1 MRLSD
6 ILDGEMQ
13 LRNAAGRDPQIAGL
27 TADSRRVARGFVFAA
42 LPGAKQDG
50 RSFVGEALRSGAAAV
65 LAAPGLDLPAGIPY
79 VEAANPRRSFA
90 RAASRFAGP
99 QPRIVAAVTGT
110 SGKTSVASFARQI
123 WQATGRPAAS
133 LGTLG
138 LVAPHATRSG
148 ALTTPDP
155 VSLHADMAEL
165 AKAGVNHVAMEASSH
180 GLDQCR
186 LDGVKLTAA
195 AFTNLSRDHLDYH
208 ATMAAYFAAKR
219 RLFDTLLP
227 PGAVA
232 VLNADIPE
240 YAALKEVC
248 DARHHRILSFGR
260 NGSDLKLV
268 DAAPLPHGQR
278 LTLQAFGTT
287 RTLDLPLAGTFQA
300 MNMLAA
306 VGLAIGGGVAPFA
319 ALDAVA
325 NLEGVPG
332 RLQLAGT
339 TANGAAVYVDYA
351 HKPDALATVLA
362 ALRPHVTGRLHV
374 LFGCGGDRDVGK
386 RPLMGKIA
394 VERADRVIVTDDNPR
409 GEDPAAI
416 RKAVLAGAPSAREIA
431 PRDAAIRAA
440 IEDLAAGDVLVIAG
454 KGHERGQIVGDV
466 TLPFDDLEQAQ
477 MALGLAAREGA
488 A

>member
-1 MRLSD
+1 VD
-6 ILDGEMQ
+6 
-13 LRNAAGRDPQIAGL
+13 
-27 TADSRRVARGFVFAA
+27 
-42 LPGAKQDG
+42 
-50 RSFVGEALRSGAAAV
+50 
-65 LAAPGLDLPAGIPY
+65 
-79 VEAANPRRSFA
+79 
-90 RAASRFAGP
+90 
-99 QPRIVAAVTGT
+99 
-110 SGKTSVASFARQI
+110 
-123 WQATGRPAAS
+123 
-133 LGTLG
+133 
-138 LVAPHATRSG
+138 
-148 ALTTPDP
+148 
-155 VSLHADMAEL
+155 
-165 AKAGVNHVAMEASSH
+165 HVAMEASSH

-186 LDGVKLTAA
+186 LDGVKLAAA

-208 ATMAAYFAAKR
+208 ATMAAYLAAKR

-240 YAALKEVC
+240 FEALKAVC
-248 DARHHRILSFGR
+248 QTRHHRILSFGR

-268 DAAPLPHGQR
+268 DAVPLPHGQR

-287 RTLDLPLAGTFQA
+287 RTVDLPLAGTFQA

-409 GEDPAAI
+409 SEDPAAI
-416 RKAVLAGAPSAREIA
+416 RKAVLTGAPGAREIA

-454 KGHERGQIVGDV
+454 KGHERGQIIGDI

>member
-1 MRLSD
+1 MRLSE

-13 LRNAAGRDPQIAGL
+13 LRNAAGRDPQIDGL

-50 RSFVGEALRSGAAAV
+50 RSFVGEALRSGAAAI

-79 VEAANPRRSFA
+79 VEVANPRRSFA

-110 SGKTSVASFARQI
+110 SGKTSVASFARQL

-138 LVAPHATRSG
+138 LVAPHTTRSG

-155 VSLHADMAEL
+155 VSLHADLAAL

-186 LDGVKLTAA
+186 LDGVKLAAA

-240 YAALKEVC
+240 YEALKEVC
-248 DARHHRILSFGR
+248 QARHHRILSFGR
-260 NGSDLKLV
+260 NGGDLKLV

-278 LTLQAFGTT
+278 LTLHAFGAT

-306 VGLAIGGGVAPFA
+306 AGLAIGGGVAPFA
-319 ALDAVA
+319 ALDAVPS
-325 NLEGVPG
+325 LEGVPG
-332 RLQLAGT
+332 RLQLAGR

-409 GEDPAAI
+409 SEDPAAI
-416 RKAVLAGAPSAREIA
+416 RKAVLAAAPGAREIA
-431 PRDAAIRAA
+431 PRDVAIRAA
-440 IEDLAAGDVLVIAG
+440 IDDLGAGDVLVIAG
-454 KGHERGQIVGDV
+454 KGHEQGQIVGDT

-477 MALGLAAREGA
+477 AALGLAAREGA

>member
-6 ILDGEMQ
+6 LLDGEMQ

-27 TADSRRVARGFVFAA
+27 TADSRSVARGFVFAA
-42 LPGAKQDG
+42 LPGAKLDG

-65 LAAPGLDLPAGIPY
+65 LAAPGLDLPAGIPFL
-79 VEAANPRRSFA
+79 EAVNPRRSFA
-90 RAASRFAGP
+90 RAAARIAGP

-123 WQATGRPAAS
+123 LQASGRPAAS

-155 VSLHADMAEL
+155 VSLHADLAEL
-165 AKAGVNHVAMEASSH
+165 AKAGVDHVAMEASSH

-186 LDGVKLTAA
+186 LDGVKLAAA

-240 YAALKEVC
+240 YEALKAVC
-248 DARHHRILSFGR
+248 EARHHRVLSYGR
-260 NGSDLKLV
+260 NGGELKLL

-278 LTLQAFGTT
+278 LTLHAFGTM

-306 VGLAIGGGVAPFA
+306 GGLAIGGGVAPFRVF
-319 ALDAVA
+319 DAVP

-339 TANGAAVYVDYA
+339 AANGAAVYVDYA

-362 ALRPHVTGRLHV
+362 ALRPHVSGRLHV

-416 RKAVLAGAPSAREIA
+416 RKAVLAAAPGALEIA

-440 IEDLAAGDVLVIAG
+440 IADLAAGDVLVIAG
-454 KGHERGQIVGDV
+454 KGHERGQIVGDT
-466 TLPFDDLEQAQ
+466 TLPFDDFEQAQ
-477 MALGLAAREGA
+477 AAMGLAAREGA